1 MENRYGYSAQAHWTQ
16 HKRGIL
22 ECAEIPR
29 TINFA
34 APPEFGGEP
43 GLWTPEHLLIGAVA
57 TCYVSTFRAIAEYSK
72 LPFHGMDVK
81 IEGTIEK
88 QEGGFRFTK
97 IVLRPSVAI
106 DRAEDR
112 ERAQRLIDKAERA
125 CLVSRSLSAQ
135 ISVEADIHVQEA
147 VGAGK

>member
-1 MENRYGYSAQAHWTQ
+1 
-16 HKRGIL
+16 
-22 ECAEIPR
+22 
-29 TINFA
+29 
-34 APPEFGGEP
+34 
-43 GLWTPEHLLIGAVA
+43 
-57 TCYVSTFRAIAEYSK
+57 
-72 LPFHGMDVK
+72 MDVK